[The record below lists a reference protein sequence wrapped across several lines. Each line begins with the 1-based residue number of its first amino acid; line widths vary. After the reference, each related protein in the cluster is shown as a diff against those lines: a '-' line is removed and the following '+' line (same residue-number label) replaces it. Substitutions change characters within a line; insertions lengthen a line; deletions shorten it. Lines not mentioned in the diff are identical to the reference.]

1 MRLQTFSGGTI
12 APHRPTAGD
21 IAIEDIA
28 HALSMLCRFGGHVRT
43 FYSVAQHSVLASR
56 CVPREDALWALL
68 HDASEAY
75 LVDVPTPVKTL
86 AALNGYRAIEALLQ
100 KTIYQTFGLMGNEPD
115 SVRQADQ
122 ALVLLEADTLLTGGA
137 GAAFDEIRQTVPPAE
152 VRIVPVEPAVAERA
166 FLKRFHELKG
176 MAPRG

>member
-28 HALSMLCRFGGHVRT
+28 HALSMLCRFGGHVRE

-75 LVDVPTPVKTL
+75 LGDVVTPVKHL
-86 AALNGYRAIEALLQ
+86 SALNGYRAVEALLQ
-100 KTIYQTFGLMGNEPD
+100 QTIYHAFGLAGDEPE
-115 SVRQADQ
+115 SVKRADQ
-122 ALVLLEADTLLTGGA
+122 GLVLIEAEALLTGGA
-137 GAAFDEIRQTVPPAE
+137 GPAFDTIRQTVTRPT
-152 VRIVPVEPAVAERA
+152 VRIVPVAQAVAERS

-176 MAPRG
+176 